1 MCTSI
6 MVSQGLREKK
16 RKTNI
21 FFVQILVTMILR
33 IYQNCNNKEQI
44 VGTKSNTFKCPN
56 REFLSLNTKNN

>member
-6 MVSQGLREKK
+6 MVSQGLQEKIQI

-44 VGTKSNTFKCPN
+44 VGTKSNTI
-56 REFLSLNTKNN
+56 